1 MFCKD
6 CGEYI
11 YSEPESEPESESE
24 PEPESELE
32 LDPEPELDP
41 ESELELDPEPELVP
55 DFKNLS
61 NEQKID
67 IFVFLPISDIF
78 LNDIALIISE
88 YYGNYIE
95 CDYCYEIANE
105 ICSKC
110 DQKLCEIHYYYCH
123 PDIYFSSSKC
133 CHKLV
138 FINYCFCCRNSG
150 YSYKKQS
157 HKKYPRCI
165 KCLHNI

>member
-1 MFCKD
+1 MFYKD

-11 YSEPESEPESESE
+11 YSEPE
-24 PEPESELE
+24 
-32 LDPEPELDP
+32 LD
-41 ESELELDPEPELVP
+41 P

-110 DQKLCEIHYYYCH
+110 DKNYVRYIIIIVIQ
-123 PDIYFSSSKC
+123 IYTF
-133 CHKLV
+133 LRQNV
-138 FINYCFCCRNSG
+138 VIN
-150 YSYKKQS
+150 
-157 HKKYPRCI
+157 
-165 KCLHNI
+165 